1 MLSTRDC
8 LDYCD
13 LTDGEVALIAEFE
26 GIPDVMAAQV
36 LCGLVQTD
44 EGVQLLAQWLRELIE
59 YADAA
64 GLPEKAARARAEFE
78 RFTMAYHLPPQ

>member
-1 MLSTRDC
+1 MLSMRDC

-13 LTDGEVALIAEFE
+13 LTDDEVSLIAEFE
-26 GIPDVMAAQV
+26 GIPDVTAGQV

-44 EGVQLLAQWLRELIE
+44 EGVQLLARWLRELID

-64 GLPEKAARARAEFE
+64 GMPDKAARARAEFT
-78 RFTMAYHLPPQ
+78 RFSISHNLQN

>member
-1 MLSTRDC
+1 MLSMRDC

-13 LTDGEVALIAEFE
+13 LTDDEVALIAEYE
-26 GIPDVMAAQV
+26 GIPDIMAAQV

-44 EGVQLLAQWLRELIE
+44 DGVQLLARWLRELIE

-64 GLPEKAARARAEFE
+64 GMPDKAARARAEFD
-78 RFTMAYHLPPQ
+78 RFSLAYNLPQ

>member
-13 LTDGEVALIAEFE
+13 LTEDEVALIAEFE
-26 GIPDVMAAQV
+26 GIPDITAAQV

-44 EGVQLLAQWLRELIE
+44 DGVQLLARWLRELIE

-64 GLPEKAARARAEFE
+64 GMSEKAQRARHEFKH
-78 RFTMAYHLPPQ
+78 FTLAHHLSH

>member
-1 MLSTRDC
+1 MLSMRDC

-13 LTDGEVALIAEFE
+13 LTDDEVALIAEYE
-26 GIPDVMAAQV
+26 GIPDIMAAQV

-44 EGVQLLAQWLRELIE
+44 DGVQLLARWLRELIE

-64 GLPEKAARARAEFE
+64 GMPDKAARARAEFN
-78 RFTMAYHLPPQ
+78 RFSTAYHLPQ

>member
-1 MLSTRDC
+1 MISMREC

-13 LTDGEVALIAEFE
+13 LTDDEVALIAEYE
-26 GIPDVMAAQV
+26 GIPDIMAAQV

-44 EGVQLLAQWLRELIE
+44 DGVQLLARWLRELIE

-64 GLPEKAARARAEFE
+64 GMPDKAARARAEFN
-78 RFTMAYHLPPQ
+78 RFSTAYHLPQ

>member
-1 MLSTRDC
+1 MLSMRDC

-13 LTDGEVALIAEFE
+13 LTDEEVSLIAEFE
-26 GIPDVMAAQV
+26 GIPDVMAGQV

-44 EGVQLLAQWLRELIE
+44 EGVQLLARWLQELID

-64 GLPEKAARARAEFE
+64 GLPDKAARARAEFS
-78 RFTMAYHLPPQ
+78 RFSLAHQLAN

>member
-1 MLSTRDC
+1 MLSMRDC

-13 LTDGEVALIAEFE
+13 LTEDEVALIAEFE
-26 GIPDVMAAQV
+26 GIPDVMAGQV

-44 EGVQLLAQWLRELIE
+44 EGVQLLARWLQELIE

-64 GLPEKAARARAEFE
+64 GMPDKAARARAEFT
-78 RFTMAYHLPPQ
+78 RFSISHNLTH

>member
-1 MLSTRDC
+1 MLSMRDC

-13 LTDGEVALIAEFE
+13 LTDDEVALIAEFE

-44 EGVQLLAQWLRELIE
+44 EGVQLLARWLRELID

-64 GLPEKAARARAEFE
+64 GMPDKAARARAEFG
-78 RFTMAYHLPPQ
+78 RFSMAHNLAQ